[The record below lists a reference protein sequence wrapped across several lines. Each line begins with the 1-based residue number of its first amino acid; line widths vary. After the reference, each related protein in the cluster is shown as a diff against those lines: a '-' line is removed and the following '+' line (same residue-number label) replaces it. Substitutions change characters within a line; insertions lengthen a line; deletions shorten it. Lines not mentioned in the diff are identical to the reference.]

1 MNKIFSFCII
11 VLSIKLSTQQY
22 NIDLSNLESNS
33 MYQEILNCVH
43 HEDINTCSNV
53 KMTSGLYQCC
63 RSNTVMT
70 YYNQYDGRYSSTDSV
85 DICTYGYLKISQMN
99 K

>member
-1 MNKIFSFCII
+1 MNKIFTFCII

-43 HEDINTCSNV
+43 HEDINTAL
-53 KMTSGLYQCC
+53 M
-63 RSNTVMT
+63 
-70 YYNQYDGRYSSTDSV
+70 
-85 DICTYGYLKISQMN
+85 LK
-99 K
+99 